1 MRDDTARTD
10 SDGLARFG
18 YEQSFERRTGRFA
31 SFAVAFAFVSIA
43 TGIFTT
49 YGSVLSSSG
58 PLGIWT
64 WPIAVVGQLAVA
76 FVIGSL
82 ASRIPVTGYAY
93 QWTSRLANP
102 VLGWIIGWISFMF
115 LAVVVVA
122 VDYTVASTVLPVL
135 LDYTANGGITWAVT
149 AVILLGQAALVGGST
164 RWSEKVNNTAVSAE
178 LAGMVLLTVLLLVVA
193 AVRNDMDFG
202 NLWSRGAL
210 PAEGYWSFG
219 DLTTAGPWV
228 LGFLLGAFTIVGFE
242 SAANLAE
249 ETTDPERV
257 VPRAMWQAVL
267 ASGVLGF
274 LFLVAVTLAAG
285 DPAALAA
292 SGTPIADVIKQTLG
306 PVVATL
312 LLLLVVL
319 AIFACGLVIMMTG
332 TRLTWAMSRDERF
345 PGWRQW
351 QRVSPR
357 FGTPLRATVFYVV
370 LAEVILGL
378 FSAFSEDALFTLF
391 GAATLLPAVIY
402 AATVALYLAK
412 RRHLPAN
419 GKFDLGAWEK
429 PVLAVSVV
437 WLVFELS
444 IFRDASFRDAW
455 LYVLV
460 MVVIGAAYLVTL
472 LATRGRR
479 ALDMPDMHS
488 IDGAFAQK
496 EQI

>member
-1 MRDDTARTD
+1 MREHTPD

-49 YGSVLSSSG
+49 YGSVLNSSG

-64 WPIAVVGQLAVA
+64 WPIAVAGQLAVA

-135 LDYTANGGITWAVT
+135 LDYTAGAGITWAVT
-149 AVILLGQAALVGGST
+149 AVILLAQAALVGGST
-164 RWSEKVNNTAVSAE
+164 RWSEKVNNAAVSAE
-178 LAGMVLLTVLLLVVA
+178 LVGMVLLTFLLLVVA

-202 NLWSRGAL
+202 NLWSRGAV

-219 DLTTAGPWV
+219 DLTSAGPWM

-249 ETTDPERV
+249 ETNDPERV

-285 DPAALAA
+285 DPVALAA
-292 SGTPIADVIKQTLG
+292 SGTPIADVIKDTLG

-351 QRVSPR
+351 RQVSPR
-357 FGTPLRATVFYVV
+357 FGTPLRATVFYVL

-412 RRHLPAN
+412 RRALPD

-444 IFRDASFRDAW
+444 LFRDASFRDAW

-460 MVVIGAAYLVTL
+460 MVVVGAAYLVTL

-488 IDGAFAQK
+488 IDSAFAQK